1 MPITRRRTLLCGP
14 KKATPPQTLLW
25 KSTCLKVSRGA
36 KGGWADGGLQYLA
49 CTLFDH

>member
-1 MPITRRRTLLCGP
+1 MPIMRLRTLLCGP
-14 KKATPPQTLLW
+14 KKATPPHTSLW

-36 KGGWADGGLQYLA
+36 SWGDGGVQYLA